1 MYKSTRIFLTCI
13 VIVAT
18 IGGAIADDETHAG
31 RAVKESMQASGHA
44 SASAGHS
51 IAASGQV
58 TSAALAV
65 PLSVSGAVLGAAG
78 AVSTNAASDLMKAA
92 TAPIGTPLKISNEV
106 ITSIPPD
113 EALKAK
119 NKPTPLT
126 EK

>member
-1 MYKSTRIFLTCI
+1 MYKFAWIFLTYI
-13 VIVAT
+13 FMFAT
-18 IGGAIADDETHAG
+18 IGSAIAENETHPG
-31 RAVKESMQASGHA
+31 RAARESMQASGHA

-65 PLSVSGAVLGAAG
+65 PLSVGGAVLGSAG
-78 AVSTNAASDLMKAA
+78 AVSTNAASDLMKTA
-92 TAPIGTPLKISNEV
+92 TAPIGTPLKITNEA
-106 ITSIPPD
+106 ITSIPPN

-119 NKPTPLT
+119 NKAMPLT

>member
-1 MYKSTRIFLTCI
+1 MYKCARIFLTFI
-13 VIVAT
+13 AMAGM
-18 IGGAIADDETHAG
+18 IGSAIADDETHAK

-65 PLSVSGAVLGAAG
+65 PLSVGGVVLGSAG

-92 TAPIGTPLKISNEV
+92 TAPIGTPLTISDEV
-106 ITSIPPD
+106 VTSIPPN

-119 NKPTPLT
+119 NKPMPLT